1 MASLPFRRAHTG
13 WGRLWRT
20 PRVALAMACTVLIG
34 ASVARAGVAF
44 TRTAATADTGWD
56 MSMITLE
63 FPYSNSGDRSVTLQ
77 SASAGCGCLR
87 VTKADTGVKLAPGGN
102 GRLVVE
108 VNGRTL
114 LASAKKSLWAQFSD
128 GTRQELVVEVIL
140 REAVVV
146 EGGPL
151 DWPEGG
157 GGAEKA
163 IELRAPGGPPI
174 HLGQILCTLPDI
186 TWRIEE
192 IAPGRHIRI
201 HFKAAPSV
209 QPGMAIIQ
217 LHTDSPDPRHKIKAV
232 FANIGLEGG
241 KP

>member
-1 MASLPFRRAHTG
+1 M
-13 WGRLWRT
+13 
-20 PRVALAMACTVLIG
+20 V
-34 ASVARAGVAF
+34 
-44 TRTAATADTGWD
+44 
-56 MSMITLE
+56 TLE
-63 FPYSNSGDRSVTLQ
+63 FPYSNSGDRPVTLQ

-87 VTKADTGVKLAPGGN
+87 VVRADTGIELPPGGN

-128 GTRQELVVEVIL
+128 GTRQELVVDVIL

-151 DWPEGG
+151 EWPEGG
-157 GGAEKA
+157 GGGEQT
-163 IELRAPGGPPI
+163 IDLRAPGGPPI
-174 HLGQILCTLPDI
+174 HLNRILCTQPDI
-186 TWRIEE
+186 AWRIEE
-192 IAPGRHIRI
+192 STPGRHIRV
-201 HFKAAPSV
+201 HFKAG
-209 QPGMAIIQ
+209 PGIREGLAIIQ

-232 FANIGLEGG
+232 FANIGPKGG